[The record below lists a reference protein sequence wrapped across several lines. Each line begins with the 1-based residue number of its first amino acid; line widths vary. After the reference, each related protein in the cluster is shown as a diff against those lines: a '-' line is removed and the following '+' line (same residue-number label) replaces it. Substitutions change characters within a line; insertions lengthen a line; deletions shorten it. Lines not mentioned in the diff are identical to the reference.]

1 VERLPH
7 GRHQQHDSR
16 SARSRGSGSGSR
28 GAGRRPLRWTGLTI
42 VTGALALAGVIVPAG
57 AAGAAP
63 SAGTPSLKATLAQAN
78 KLSNEIDSL
87 GQQYDELRIQLTQA
101 RREAKIA
108 RQTAKRDEKL
118 MASGQSA
125 IGQMAAEGYM
135 NGSMDPTLQMLQTNN
150 PQQFLNQASIML
162 QLQQENGDKLS
173 VVSSAE
179 TAAKRADLVATQ
191 QETQAAQLST
201 AMHKKVAAIQTKERV
216 LNSSAF
222 TQAMA
227 IFQHTGNYPAIAV
240 NGSSLE
246 VEALRLALGKRGDPY
261 QWGAAGP
268 DLFDCSGLVK
278 WAYGQLGVN
287 LPHFTGD
294 QWNDG
299 VHVSKDELQPG
310 DIVFFYNLD
319 HEGIYVGGGLFL
331 DAPQT
336 GEVVQVQPML
346 WSVYSGAV
354 RIA

>member
-7 GRHQQHDSR
+7 GRHQQHNSR
-16 SARSRGSGSGSR
+16 SASARRGIARRHPVASWSRR
-28 GAGRRPLRWTGLTI
+28 TI
-42 VTGALALAGVIVPAG
+42 VTGAIAVAAVIIPAV

-63 SAGTPSLKATLAQAN
+63 SSGTPSLKTTLAQAN
-78 KLSNEIDSL
+78 KLANEIDSM

-101 RREAKIA
+101 RREAKLA
-108 RQTAKRDEKL
+108 RETAKRDEKL
-118 MASGQSA
+118 MASGQAA
-125 IGQMAAEGYM
+125 IGQIAAEGYM
-135 NGSMDPTLQMLQTNN
+135 NGSMNPTLQILQTSN

-173 VVSSAE
+173 VVSAAE

-191 QETQAAQLST
+191 QEAQSARLSS
-201 AMHKKVAAIQTKERV
+201 AMHKKVAAIQVKERL

-222 TQAMA
+222 SQALT
-227 IFQHTGNYPAIAV
+227 IFQHTGNYPAMAIHG
-240 NGSSLE
+240 NSLE

-268 DLFDCSGLVK
+268 SEFDCSGLVK

-336 GEVVQVQPML
+336 GQVVQVQPML

>member
-7 GRHQQHDSR
+7 GRHQPNTPLSA
-16 SARSRGSGSGSR
+16 SARRGIARRHPVGRWSGR
-28 GAGRRPLRWTGLTI
+28 TI
-42 VTGALALAGVIVPAG
+42 VTGAVAVAAVIIPAV

-63 SAGTPSLKATLAQAN
+63 SSGTPSLKTTLAQAN
-78 KLSNEIDSL
+78 KLANEIDSL

-108 RQTAKRDEKL
+108 RQTAQRDQKL
-118 MASGQSA
+118 MASGQTA

-135 NGSMDPTLQMLQTNN
+135 NGSMDPTLQMLQTSN
-150 PQQFLNQASIML
+150 PQQFLNQASIMM
-162 QLQQENGDKLS
+162 QLQAENGDKLS

-179 TAAKRADLVATQ
+179 TAAKRATLIATQ
-191 QETQAAQLST
+191 QETQAAALSAT
-201 AMHKKVAAIQTKERV
+201 MHQKVATIQVKERV

-222 TQAMA
+222 AQALA
-227 IFQHTGNYPAIAV
+227 VFQQTGNYPAIAV
-240 NGSSLE
+240 HGSSLE
-246 VEALRLALGKRGDPY
+246 VEALRLALTQRDKPY

-268 DLFDCSGLVK
+268 DSFDCSGLVK
-278 WAYGQLGVN
+278 WAYGKLGVN

-310 DIVFFYNLD
+310 DIVFFYDLD

-331 DAPQT
+331 DAPHT
-336 GEVVQVQPML
+336 GSVVQVQPML
-346 WSVYSGAV
+346 WSAYSGAV

>member
-7 GRHQQHDSR
+7 GRHQLNNSLSA
-16 SARSRGSGSGSR
+16 SARRGIARRHPAARWSGR
-28 GAGRRPLRWTGLTI
+28 TI
-42 VTGALALAGVIVPAG
+42 VTGVLAVAAVIIPAV

-63 SAGTPSLKATLAQAN
+63 SSGTPSLKATLAQAN
-78 KLSNEIDSL
+78 KLSNEISSL
-87 GQQYDELRIQLTQA
+87 GQQFDGLRIQLTQA
-101 RREAKIA
+101 RREARLA
-108 RQTAKRDEKL
+108 RETAKRDGKL
-118 MASGQSA
+118 MASGQAA

-135 NGSMDPTLQMLQTNN
+135 NGSMDPTLQMLQTND
-150 PQQFLNQASIML
+150 PQQFLNQASIMM
-162 QLQQENGDKLS
+162 QLQRENGDKLS

-191 QETQAAQLST
+191 QETQAAKLST
-201 AMHKKVAAIQTKERV
+201 AMHKKVVAIQAKERV

-222 TQAMA
+222 AQAMVV
-227 IFQHTGNYPAIAV
+227 FQRTGNYPAIAV
-240 NGSSLE
+240 HGSSLE
-246 VEALRLALGKRGDPY
+246 VEALRLALAQRGKPY
-261 QWGAAGP
+261 VWAAAGP
-268 DLFDCSGLVK
+268 NSFDCSGLVK
-278 WAYGQLGVN
+278 WAYGQLGIN

-310 DIVFFYNLD
+310 DLVFFYNLD

-336 GEVVQVQPML
+336 GQVVQVQPML